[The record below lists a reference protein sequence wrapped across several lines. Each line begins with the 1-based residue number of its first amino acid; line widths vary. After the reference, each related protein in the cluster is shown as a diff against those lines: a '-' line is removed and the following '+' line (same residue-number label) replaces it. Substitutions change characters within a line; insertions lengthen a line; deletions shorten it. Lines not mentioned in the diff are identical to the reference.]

1 MDKKQYRI
9 KLYFALVIV
18 LFSFFILIS
27 GCTTVVPPTDEDL
40 VTKVVNKYFQ
50 AINSVNREKA
60 LSYTITGEA
69 AYEATNKFFDTKVPL
84 AEAKNTQYEY
94 TFNINT
100 VNISFDAA
108 SVKFTYSFILIGFTD
123 ILSPIF
129 DGDFTLKKVN
139 GVWLLKT
146 APLAS

>member
-1 MDKKQYRI
+1 MDKKRYRI
-9 KLYFALVIV
+9 KLYFVVVIV

-27 GCTTVVPPTDEDL
+27 GCTAVVPPTDEDL

-84 AEAKNTQYEY
+84 AEAKNTQ
-94 TFNINT
+94 
-100 VNISFDAA
+100 
-108 SVKFTYSFILIGFTD
+108 
-123 ILSPIF
+123 
-129 DGDFTLKKVN
+129 
-139 GVWLLKT
+139 
-146 APLAS
+146 